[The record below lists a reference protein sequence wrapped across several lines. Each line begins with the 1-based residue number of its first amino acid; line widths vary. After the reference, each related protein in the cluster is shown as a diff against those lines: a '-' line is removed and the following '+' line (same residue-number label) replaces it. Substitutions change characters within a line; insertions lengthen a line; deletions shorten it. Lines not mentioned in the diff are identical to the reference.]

1 MTFIQHMQVCIVQFF
16 LVNLSNQMATKFL
29 VLFVL
34 CSFVLRNAYSIE
46 LGSSFVA
53 GTNSSWRS
61 SSGDYAFG
69 FYHLRSGRYLVGIW
83 FDKIP
88 EKTLVW
94 SANRDKPVEIGS
106 TINLTRSGQFVLQP
120 INGALFPICNGTN
133 TTSAVMGD
141 DGNFV
146 LMDSLSKVIWQSF
159 DSPTDTL
166 LLGQTLNTGQKLFSN
181 TDGSVDYSTGQ
192 YSLEIQ
198 QSDGNILL
206 KAYRYTDSAYWWSDT
221 AQNKGVRIVFNKT
234 TASLYAVNA
243 TNQIIRYMATKE
255 IGAIEDYYHHVLVND
270 QGNFQKLIYPKEN
283 GSEWKVMWNAITKPC
298 TVTALCGV
306 YGFCNTIGSDTETYR
321 CECLPGYTPFD
332 LSAPSKGC
340 YLSQAKNLCAANSSS
355 PDFKV
360 EVKEVQD
367 ADIPNPGYFFLDLQ
381 VINNADLESCKRE
394 LLDDCLCM
402 AAVFNGTA
410 CNKKKFPIINA
421 DRIIPDTSNLVMLI
435 KVPLVDNE
443 KDSSSLVVLIVAPIL
458 CSLLAVLFAA
468 TAIYHHPFCLYLIHK
483 RTPPKPKPKPVD
495 INLKAFSFQQLREA
509 TNGFKNKLGQ
519 GAYGTVYSGILILEG
534 QHVEVAVKQLEQI
547 EDQGEK
553 EFVTEVQVIAL
564 THHRN
569 LVGLLGFCNEQNHRL
584 LVYEKMENGTLS
596 NFLFGEGGKPSWESR
611 VRIVLEIARGL
622 LYLHEECDQQIIHC
636 DIKPQ
641 NVLLDSSYTAKI
653 SDFGLAKLLMKDKTR
668 TNTNARGTMGYMAP
682 EWLKN
687 APVSSK
693 VDIYSFGV
701 MLLEIIFCRRHIE
714 LHQIE
719 DGTTGDDMILIDWV
733 LYLVKENNLG
743 TAVIHD
749 LEVESDFKR
758 FERMTMVG
766 LWCINPN
773 PTLRPSMKM
782 VVHML
787 EGNIEVGIPPLN

>member
-1 MTFIQHMQVCIVQFF
+1 MQVCIVQFF

-29 VLFVL
+29 VIFVL
-34 CSFVLRNAYSIE
+34 CSFVLRNANSIE

-88 EKTLVW
+88 HKTLVW

-120 INGALFPICNGTN
+120 INGALFPIYDGTN

-166 LLGQTLNTGQKLFSN
+166 LLGQTLSTGQKLFSN

-221 AQNKGVRIVFNKT
+221 TQNKGVRIVFNKT
-234 TASLYAVNA
+234 TASLYAVND
-243 TNQIIRYMATKE
+243 TNQIIYNMLETQE
-255 IGAIEDYYHHVLVND
+255 IGTIEDYYHRALVND

-283 GSEWKVMWNAITKPC
+283 GSEWIVEGKVVEKPC

-306 YGFCNTIGSDTETYR
+306 YGFCNGSDNETYS
-321 CECLPGYTPFD
+321 CECLPGYTHFD
-332 LSAPSKGC
+332 PSAPSKGC
-340 YLSQAKNLCAANSSS
+340 YLSQAKDLCAANSST
-355 PDFKV
+355 PNFKV

-367 ADIPNPGYFFLDLQ
+367 ADIIPNDGLFFLNLE
-381 VINNADLESCKRE
+381 VINNADLESCKKE
-394 LLDDCLCM
+394 LMDDCQCM
-402 AAVFNGTA
+402 AAVLEDTA
-410 CNKKKFPIINA
+410 CFKKKWPIINA
-421 DRIIPDTSNLVMLI
+421 VRIIPTTSNHVMLI

-443 KDSSSLVVLIVAPIL
+443 KDSSSLVVLIVALIL

-483 RTPPKPKPKPVD
+483 RTPPKPKPVD

-509 TNGFKNKLGQ
+509 TNGFKDKLGR
-519 GAYGTVYSGILILEG
+519 GAYGTVYGGILITEG
-534 QHVEVAVKQLEQI
+534 QQVEVAVKQLEQL

-596 NFLFGEGGKPSWESR
+596 NFLFGEGGKPSWEGR

-622 LYLHEECDQQIIHC
+622 LYLHEECDQQIVHC

-687 APVSSK
+687 APVTSK

-719 DGTTGDDMILIDWV
+719 DETNGDDMILIDWV
-733 LYLVKENNLG
+733 LCLAKENNLR
-743 TAVIHD
+743 TTVIHD
-749 LEVESDFKR
+749 LEVENDFKR
-758 FERMTMVG
+758 FERMTMAG

-787 EGNIEVGIPPLN
+787 EGNIEVGVPPIN